1 MDFINLIGIFI
12 FHQFVQVSADSSIID
27 KCRDVV
33 FTCNCGNPGY
43 SFQAAFKQCHYWI
56 PREEACT
63 KFQHCLECDP
73 GSNTCATCPPNRY
86 GRYCTGTCSC
96 KSGERCDKETGECI
110 CKSSS
115 CGGVASVAT
124 TEDKFCPRIE
134 ILRGKTEYVISGT
147 SGQTPVGSFPSNTII
162 RYSCNS
168 FYELEGSSQ
177 RLCKSDGQWSG
188 IDPRCKP
195 ECGISADKVPSII
208 NGTKASLGEWP
219 WQVALAYTGSAFI
232 FCGGTLLSEKW
243 IVTAAHCVT
252 KSNTTS
258 AQPNSAFKVF
268 FGKLYRHTSG
278 HTVQERDVERLIIH
292 ESFNAVT
299 LDSDIALMEVKPL
312 ILTQFVRPVCLT
324 TNGISQRNLEYE
336 RIGIVTGW
344 GKDEKGKNSDI
355 LKVTNLTVISRR
367 SCRESNNLEIT
378 ENMFCAGTPGDRPT
392 TDACTGDSGGPMV
405 FPVQSEGRMRWYLEG
420 IISWGASEGC
430 ATPNRFSGFTKVSQF
445 IDWIHLYI
453 TEVTGWGKDEKG
465 KNSDILKVTNLTVI
479 SRRSCRESNN
489 LEITENM
496 FCAGTPGDRPTTDAC
511 TGDSGGPMV
520 FPVQSE
526 GRMRWY
532 LEGIISWGASEGCA
546 TPNRIKNCSI
556 IFKGIFALNLL
567 LKVFPQISQI
577 GKCRKVIYT
586 CNCGNP
592 GYFIQAEFA
601 RCQYPISREH
611 ACSRFQFCSECDPVN
626 RSCIICPPNRYG
638 RLCTGTCNCKEG
650 EKCNRDTGECICRS
664 CNTST
669 EVSIFNEKVCPRDDS
684 EFSHGRIQY
693 TISSTTSFSKN
704 GYPPNSII
712 HYSCNQFYK
721 LHGVS
726 QRLCME
732 NGEWSGIRP
741 RCKPECGI
749 SPKKVS
755 LIINGENTKLGDWP
769 WHVAITDRRFFIFC
783 GGSLISEEWV
793 LTAAHCLVE
802 SNSAHPQHRSYFK
815 ILFGR
820 LHRNVNNNEAE
831 ERDVERLIIHPDYQW
846 LTQDADIALIQ
857 VKPLTLTKYIRPVCL
872 TTSAISD
879 HNIQPGIKG
888 VVSGWGR
895 DETGRPSNVLKQ
907 TNLTVISNHI
917 CNLKN
922 HIIIT
927 RNMFC
932 AGVTDGERLRDT
944 CRGDSGGPMVFQYET
959 DGIIRWFLEGIVS
972 WGTSTGCATPNK
984 FSGFTKVSNFIVW
997 INLYASL

>member
-1 MDFINLIGIFI
+1 MDFINFIGIFI
-12 FHQFVQVSADSSIID
+12 FHQLVQVSADSSIID

-33 FTCNCGNPGY
+33 FTCSCGNPGY

-73 GSNTCATCPPNRY
+73 SSNTCATCSPNRY

-115 CGGVASVAT
+115 CGGAATVAT
-124 TEDKFCPRIE
+124 TEDKFCPRLE
-134 ILRGKTEYVISGT
+134 IHRGKTEYIISGT

-168 FYELEGSSQ
+168 FYELQGSSQ
-177 RLCKSDGQWSG
+177 RLCKSEGQWSG

-219 WQVALAYTGSAFI
+219 WQVALAYSGSAFI

-252 KSNTTS
+252 KSNTTT

-405 FPVQSEGRMRWYLEG
+405 FPVQTEGRMRWYLEG

-453 TEVTGWGKDEKG
+453 TECYAF
-465 KNSDILKVTNLTVI
+465 I
-479 SRRSCRESNN
+479 
-489 LEITENM
+489 
-496 FCAGTPGDRPTTDAC
+496 
-511 TGDSGGPMV
+511 
-520 FPVQSE
+520 
-526 GRMRWY
+526 
-532 LEGIISWGASEGCA
+532 
-546 TPNRIKNCSI
+546 
-556 IFKGIFALNLL
+556 GIFALNLL

-611 ACSRFQFCSECDPVN
+611 ACSRFQFCLECDPLS
-626 RSCIICPPNRYG
+626 RSCITCPPNRYG

-650 EKCNRDTGECICRS
+650 EKCNRDTGECICTS

-669 EVSIFNEKVCPRDDS
+669 EVSIFNDKVCPRDDS

-693 TISSTTSFSKN
+693 TISGTTSFSKN

-769 WHVAITDRRFFIFC
+769 WHVAIADRKFFIFC

-802 SNSAHPQHRSYFK
+802 SNSAHSQHRSYFK

-820 LHRNVNNNEAE
+820 LRRNINNNEAE

-879 HNIQPGIKG
+879 HNIQPGVKG

-922 HIIIT
+922 RIIIT

-932 AGVTDGERLRDT
+932 AGVTDGGRLRDT